1 MFSPESSSLCLS
13 ETETTE
19 LVRVLAK
26 GEYFNTDT
34 VGEYVDLIRV
44 QRDIDIEPEGV

>member
-19 LVRVLAK
+19 LARALATV
-26 GEYFNTDT
+26 EYFNTDT
-34 VGEYVDLIRV
+34 VREYVD
-44 QRDIDIEPEGV
+44 IEKGG

>member
-19 LVRVLAK
+19 LARGLATV
-26 GEYFNTDT
+26 EYFNTDT
-34 VGEYVDLIRV
+34 VGEYVD
-44 QRDIDIEPEGV
+44 IEPEGG